1 MKMNLKE
8 LKEFLKIV
16 LPDTGKYSEDNT
28 QKGGCKASFFNG

>member
-16 LPDTGKYSEDNT
+16 PPDTIIMIEFVEGEGDEDE
-28 QKGGCKASFFNG
+28 